1 MVQSGNASGSLFIE
15 GGAGTL
21 KLLAYLAMA
30 TILMVADHRGG
41 YLDKVRASAG
51 LLTGPLYR
59 LAAAPAHIA
68 RNVSGHFSEQQ
79 SLMAENTALREQ
91 LLLANARMDRLASVQ
106 VENQRLR
113 DLLGGTRGLRLD
125 VQLASLIDI
134 DLDPFR
140 HRLVLDAGSRRGVQQ
155 GLAVINAE
163 GVMGQVLAVT
173 PANST
178 VILISDPSHAIPV
191 QVVRT
196 GLRAIAYGTGRI
208 DLLEVPSIP
217 LSADLR
223 VGDVLETSGIGGR
236 FPAGFKVGTVE
247 RLHPDDTRLFVVA
260 EVRPAARLDRGG
272 EVLLVWNT
280 PVPRQDDEIGPPVPD
295 GLRRPEPEPA
305 APDAAPE
312 NTSPEQRP

>member
-1 MVQSGNASGSLFIE
+1 MVQSGNASGSLFVE

-41 YLDKVRASAG
+41 YLDKVRAGAG

-68 RNVSGHFSEQQ
+68 RDVSNHFTAQQ
-79 SLMAENTALREQ
+79 TLMDENTALREQ

-113 DLLGGTRGLRLD
+113 SLLGGTRGLRLD

-140 HRLVLDAGSRRGVQQ
+140 HRLVLDAGSRRGVTE
-155 GLAVINAE
+155 GLAVIDAE
-163 GVMGQVLAVT
+163 GVVGQVLAVT
-173 PANST
+173 PANAT

-196 GLRAIAYGTGRI
+196 GLRAIAYGTGRT

-223 VGDVLETSGIGGR
+223 AGDVLETSGIGGR
-236 FPAGFKVGTVE
+236 FPAGFKVGTIE
-247 RLHPDDTRLFVVA
+247 QLQPDDTRLFVVA
-260 EVRPAARLDRGG
+260 QVRPAARLDRGG

-280 PVPRQDDEIGPPVPD
+280 PTPVQTDEVGPPVPD
-295 GLRRPEPEPA
+295 GLRRPEP
-305 APDAAPE
+305 DSTDTLPE
-312 NTSPEQRP
+312 GVP

>member
-1 MVQSGNASGSLFIE
+1 MVQSGNASGSLFVE

-21 KLLAYLAMA
+21 KLLVYLAMA

-41 YLDKVRASAG
+41 HLDAIRASAG

-68 RNVSGHFSEQQ
+68 RDVSGHFTVQQ
-79 SLMAENTALREQ
+79 SLMDENTALREQ
-91 LLLANARMDRLASVQ
+91 LLLANARLDRLASVQ

-113 DLLGGTRGLRLD
+113 GLLGGTRGLRLD
-125 VQLASLIDI
+125 VQLANLIDI

-140 HRLVLDAGSRRGVQQ
+140 HRLVLDAGSRRGVQE
-155 GLAVINAE
+155 GLAVIDAE
-163 GVMGQVLAVT
+163 GVVGQVLAVT
-173 PANST
+173 PTHST

-196 GLRAIAYGTGRI
+196 GLRAIAYGTGRT
-208 DLLEVPSIP
+208 DQLEVPSIP

-223 VGDVLETSGIGGR
+223 AGDVLETSGIGGR
-236 FPAGFKVGTVE
+236 FPAGFKVGTIGH
-247 RLHPDDTRLFVVA
+247 LHPDDTRLFVVA
-260 EVRPAARLDRGG
+260 QVQPAARLDRGG

-280 PVPRQDDEIGPPVPD
+280 PTAPETDDVGPPVPE

-305 APDAAPE
+305 GPASPESGMAPE
-312 NTSPEQRP
+312 GGP

>member
-1 MVQSGNASGSLFIE
+1 MVQPGNASGSLFIE

-21 KLLAYLAMA
+21 KLLVYLSLA

-41 YLDKVRASAG
+41 YLETIRATAG

-59 LAAAPAHIA
+59 LAAAPANLA
-68 RNVSGHFSEQQ
+68 RNVSDHVTSQQ
-79 SLMAENTALREQ
+79 TLIRENTVLREQ
-91 LLLANARMDRLASVQ
+91 LLLANARLDRLASVQ

-113 DLLGGTRGLRLD
+113 GLLGGTRGARLE

-140 HRLVLDAGSRRGVQQ
+140 HRLVLDAGARRGVQE
-155 GLAVINAE
+155 GLAVIDAE

-173 PANST
+173 PANAT

-196 GLRAIAYGTGRI
+196 GLRAIAFGTGRT

-236 FPAGFKVGTVE
+236 FPAGFKVGTIE
-247 RLHPDDTRLFVVA
+247 SLHPDDTRLFVVA

-280 PVPRQDDEIGPPVPD
+280 PISPEADGMGPPVPD
-295 GLRRPEPEPA
+295 HLRRATEVSEPPQA
-305 APDAAPE
+305 AGEGTP
-312 NTSPEQRP
+312 